1 MSNITCLIVDD
12 EPNAVQL
19 MEDHIRKVPYLQL
32 KQKCYDAFEVLEFL
46 KKDSVQLIF
55 MDINMPQLSGMEL
68 AALLPKDQPIVFTT
82 AYSSY
87 ALEGYEYNAVDYL
100 LKPITFKR
108 FMQAV
113 TKAQTLLGTSLQD
126 TAAKEAVAKDTPAK
140 DAVAKDPAEKHASG
154 YIFVKTGKQISKVD
168 YEKVLY
174 LEALREYVN
183 IVTADSKMM
192 IYKRMKELEEQ
203 LPANFVRIHNSYIV
217 NIDHIAH
224 IADNQVLVGKVKL
237 PISASYR
244 EAFLQMVNNRLL

>member
-1 MSNITCLIVDD
+1 MNTITCLIVDD

-19 MEDHIRKVPYLQL
+19 LEDHIRKVPFLQL

-46 KKDSVQLIF
+46 KSDTVQLIF

-68 AALLPKDQPIVFTT
+68 AAMLPKEQPIIFTT
-82 AYSSY
+82 AYSAH

-100 LKPITFKR
+100 LKPVTFKR

-113 TKAQTLLGTSLQD
+113 NKAQLLI
-126 TAAKEAVAKDTPAK
+126 TAARQEVKAAQEAPVKA
-140 DAVAKDPAEKHASG
+140 G
-154 YIFVKTGKQISKVD
+154 YIFVKSGKQISKVEYD
-168 YEKVLY
+168 KVLY

-183 IVTADSKMM
+183 IVTAESKMM

-217 NIDHIAH
+217 NIDHIEH
-224 IADNQVLVGKVKL
+224 IADNQVVVGKAKL
-237 PISASYR
+237 SISTSYR
-244 EAFLQMVNNRLL
+244 EAFLELVNKKLL